1 MLNHRN
7 RRAMKYLNQ
16 ALFILFIL
24 CIAAGNF
31 NLKAQENDDTLSSA
45 PSLYKP
51 YSQRFR
57 EQDSLL
63 ESTNQVAVAD
73 SMAINDSLTA
83 RLKFIEDSI
92 AIREQF
98 VRDSILAREQFVRDS
113 LLERRQ
119 ILDSLKVLKSE
130 LPKLLQASILTLNDD
145 VVIHSSKI
153 EIIGDSTLTDYSY
166 LRLPIK
172 FNEPYTPWRG
182 EVNLSDN
189 PAEMDVDT
197 IKSTIHSIK
206 APGIHNQFKYGN
218 NKQVLIVMRQ
228 GMFASKYGK
237 KYYKAPI
244 DSVFFDSNG
253 KVKKIKRYY
262 AMYQATDNFQL
273 GGHLFDF
280 LWQVKQYGYKGQSL
294 SDLELVKFCDRWSAN
309 EQSKVCNISRYQLKK
324 LGYSYEVVRTNDPV
338 NQYSDGTYRYEFD
351 NLDNLKAVSF
361 RNTKG
366 TENWKTFI
374 EINEKG
380 YVTSYVYQNSGIV
393 NRSLLIYYY
402 LDNPEAKHPVETI
415 SVTYE
420 DDGVSYFQR
429 NNTTGKTRSRDR
441 VTGEWSRWQ
450 E

>member
-1 MLNHRN
+1 
-7 RRAMKYLNQ
+7 
-16 ALFILFIL
+16 
-24 CIAAGNF
+24 
-31 NLKAQENDDTLSSA
+31 
-45 PSLYKP
+45 
-51 YSQRFR
+51 
-57 EQDSLL
+57 
-63 ESTNQVAVAD
+63 
-73 SMAINDSLTA
+73 
-83 RLKFIEDSI
+83 
-92 AIREQF
+92 
-98 VRDSILAREQFVRDS
+98 
-113 LLERRQ
+113 
-119 ILDSLKVLKSE
+119 
-130 LPKLLQASILTLNDD
+130 
-145 VVIHSSKI
+145 
-153 EIIGDSTLTDYSY
+153 
-166 LRLPIK
+166 
-172 FNEPYTPWRG
+172 
-182 EVNLSDN
+182 
-189 PAEMDVDT
+189 
-197 IKSTIHSIK
+197 
-206 APGIHNQFKYGN
+206 
-218 NKQVLIVMRQ
+218 
-228 GMFASKYGK
+228 
-237 KYYKAPI
+237 
-244 DSVFFDSNG
+244 
-253 KVKKIKRYY
+253 
-262 AMYQATDNFQL
+262 MYQATDNFQL

-351 NLDNLKAVSF
+351 NLDNLKAVSY